1 MDAPRIQYATTSD
14 GVSIAF
20 WTLGEG
26 DPFVHM
32 PSLPFSHIHAEWRI
46 PECRRWYQRLAD
58 KRRLVRYD
66 VRGFGLSDRDVT
78 DFSLEAQMRDLEAVA
93 DPLGLQQFAL
103 FASGDSGMTAIAY
116 AAQHPQRVSH
126 LILWCTWARRSDVSA
141 SPRTQ
146 SLRALLDQDW
156 EIYTETVARVLL
168 GWSSEEEARRLA
180 AFYRECATPEVTRAA
195 VRAVYDFDVTPLLA
209 QVKCPTLVLHRRQI
223 PSVDLKV
230 IRDLASRIPGA
241 RLALLEGTS
250 PLPFTADVDSVLA
263 AIHEFLGDEA
273 GSEMESELPQTQAPV
288 TILFTDMETSTALTQ
303 RLGDAKAQELVRAHN
318 TIVRDALKAHRGREI
333 KHTGDGIMASFA
345 SATQALECAVA
356 IQRAVE
362 ERNRDV
368 GAHGHAP
375 LDHRGRT
382 TTLPAHPEALEG
394 RAEPHPSAHA
404 SRASARADSGVDA
417 STEPIA
423 VRIGLNAGEP
433 IAEEKDLFGTAV
445 QLAARI
451 RDLAQPRQ
459 ILASDVVRQLA
470 AGKGFLFADQGETV
484 LRGFE
489 DPVRIYEVRWWEDAV
504 S

>member
-1 MDAPRIQYATTSD
+1 
-14 GVSIAF
+14 
-20 WTLGEG
+20 
-26 DPFVHM
+26 
-32 PSLPFSHIHAEWRI
+32 
-46 PECRRWYQRLAD
+46 
-58 KRRLVRYD
+58 
-66 VRGFGLSDRDVT
+66 
-78 DFSLEAQMRDLEAVA
+78 
-93 DPLGLQQFAL
+93 
-103 FASGDSGMTAIAY
+103 
-116 AAQHPQRVSH
+116 
-126 LILWCTWARRSDVSA
+126 
-141 SPRTQ
+141 
-146 SLRALLDQDW
+146 
-156 EIYTETVARVLL
+156 
-168 GWSSEEEARRLA
+168 
-180 AFYRECATPEVTRAA
+180 
-195 VRAVYDFDVTPLLA
+195 
-209 QVKCPTLVLHRRQI
+209 
-223 PSVDLKV
+223 
-230 IRDLASRIPGA
+230 
-241 RLALLEGTS
+241 
-250 PLPFTADVDSVLA
+250 
-263 AIHEFLGDEA
+263 
-273 GSEMESELPQTQAPV
+273 
-288 TILFTDMETSTALTQ
+288 
-303 RLGDAKAQELVRAHN
+303 
-318 TIVRDALKAHRGREI
+318 VRDALKAHRGREI